1 LQEAFHVTVQS
12 PSAPG
17 SWSPPRWLGLITA
30 LLILLGLYFAL
41 VYAPPERTM
50 GDVQRIFYFHV
61 ASAWNAF
68 FAFFVVAASSIGYL
82 ITRTPRWDHIAHAS
96 AEVGVLFT
104 TLTLMGGTLWMR
116 PIWNTW
122 WTWDPRLTTTLILWF
137 IYVGYLLLRS
147 LTEGAERQAR
157 YAAIFGIIGFIDVP
171 IVYLSAVWWRTIHPS
186 PTETS
191 FASPMVHALVINVL
205 AYTALYVFL
214 TLFRSRQLRLER
226 RIRELRE
233 ALR

>member
-1 LQEAFHVTVQS
+1 MTDQT
-12 PSAPG
+12 PSAPR
-17 SWSPPRWLGLITA
+17 SWSPPRWLGVLTA
-30 LLILLGLYFAL
+30 LLLLAGLYLAL
-41 VYAPPERTM
+41 IYAPPERTM
-50 GDVQRIFYFHV
+50 GEVQRIFYFHV

-68 FAFFVVAASSIGYL
+68 LAFFVVAGTSIAYL
-82 ITRTPRWDHIAHAS
+82 ITRQPRWDYVAHAS

-147 LTEGAERQAR
+147 LTEGAERKAR
-157 YAAIFGIIGFIDVP
+157 FAAIFGIIGFIDVP

-186 PTETS
+186 PAATS
-191 FASPMVHALVINVL
+191 YASPMVLALVINVL
-205 AYTALYVFL
+205 AYTALYVYL
-214 TLFRSRQLRLER
+214 TLFRTRQRRLETR
-226 RIRELRE
+226 VAELRE

>member
-1 LQEAFHVTVQS
+1 MTVQS

-171 IVYLSAVWWRTIHPS
+171 IVYLSAVWWRTIHPRRRR
-186 PTETS
+186 P
-191 FASPMVHALVINVL
+191 ASPRPWS
-205 AYTALYVFL
+205 TPW
-214 TLFRSRQLRLER
+214 
-226 RIRELRE
+226 
-233 ALR
+233 

>member
-1 LQEAFHVTVQS
+1 MART
-12 PSAPG
+12 PAAPG
-17 SWSPPRWLGLITA
+17 SWAPPRWFGIITA
-30 LLILLGLYFAL
+30 LLLFAGLYLAL
-41 VYAPPERTM
+41 IYAPPERTM
-50 GDVQRIFYFHV
+50 GEVQRIFYFHV

-68 FAFFVVAASSIGYL
+68 LAFIVVAAASVVYL
-82 ITRTPRWDHIAHAS
+82 LTRKPRWDQIAHAS

-116 PIWNTW
+116 PVWNTW

-147 LTEGAERQAR
+147 LTEGSERQAR
-157 YAAIFGIIGFIDVP
+157 LAAIYGIIGFVDVP

-186 PTETS
+186 PAETS
-191 FASPMVHALVINVL
+191 FASPMVLALVVNVF
-205 AYTALYVFL
+205 AYTALYLYL
-214 TLFRSRQLRLER
+214 TLLRARQRRLEDR
-226 RIRELRE
+226 LAALRE

>member
-1 LQEAFHVTVQS
+1 MTVQT

-17 SWSPPRWLGLITA
+17 SWSPPRWLGAITA
-30 LLILLGLYFAL
+30 LLLLAGLYLAL

-50 GDVQRIFYFHV
+50 GEVQRIFYFHV

-68 FAFFVVAASSIGYL
+68 LAFFVVAGTSVAYL
-82 ITRTPRWDHIAHAS
+82 ITRQPRWDHLAHAS

-116 PIWNTW
+116 PVWNTW

-147 LTEGAERQAR
+147 LTEGAERRAR
-157 YAAIFGIIGFIDVP
+157 YAAIFGIIGFVDVP

-191 FASPMVHALVINVL
+191 FASPMVLALVVNVI
-205 AYTALYVFL
+205 AYTALYVYL
-214 TLFRSRQLRLER
+214 ASFRSRQLRLQDRVE
-226 RIRELRE
+226 ELRE

>member
-1 LQEAFHVTVQS
+1 MTHQT

-17 SWSPPRWLGLITA
+17 SWSPPRWWGAITA
-30 LLILLGLYFAL
+30 LLLLAGLYLAL

-68 FAFFVVAASSIGYL
+68 LAFLVVAGASVAYL
-82 ITRTPRWDHIAHAS
+82 ITRRPRWDHLAHAS

-116 PIWNTW
+116 PVWNTW

-147 LTEGAERQAR
+147 LTEGAERRAR

-186 PTETS
+186 PAETS
-191 FASPMVHALVINVL
+191 FASPMVLALVVNVL
-205 AYTALYVFL
+205 AYTALYVYL
-214 TLFRSRQLRLER
+214 AIFRSRQLRLEDR
-226 RIRELRE
+226 VEELRE